1 MAIVLTQ
8 AGGAGAHQ
16 PVKLG
21 FRIAHTL
28 GPLHQ
33 CPGGTPFQRYTGALF
48 LLDVASLVQLHGS
61 GDGAGDGNSIQT
73 ILVAEHIALID
84 DVQIIVAAVAA
95 IGPQGLVFRT
105 ADDLAID
112 IDHAA
117 AGDGAAMAGTG
128 LDQVF
133 LSQSFAGDIVTL
145 VVIAFLPVLG
155 GESTDVVDNVH
166 ENSGT
171 QLPQAG
177 TGNGVGLQNIHSV
190 FGCHLQGI

>member
-1 MAIVLTQ
+1 
-8 AGGAGAHQ
+8 
-16 PVKLG
+16 
-21 FRIAHTL
+21 
-28 GPLHQ
+28 
-33 CPGGTPFQRYTGALF
+33 
-48 LLDVASLVQLHGS
+48 
-61 GDGAGDGNSIQT
+61 
-73 ILVAEHIALID
+73 
-84 DVQIIVAAVAA
+84 
-95 IGPQGLVFRT
+95 
-105 ADDLAID
+105 
-112 IDHAA
+112 
-117 AGDGAAMAGTG
+117 MAGTG

-190 FGCHLQGI
+190 FGCYL